1 MTGLDDSPDRATTDD
16 RSERG
21 RILLVGMMG
30 SGKTTVGR
38 ELARRTGWPMVDN
51 DDLVRT
57 MTARE
62 PAAIAADDGE
72 DALHDAEAAAL
83 SAALALAPP
92 LIVGVA
98 GAMVERPDVRAT
110 LRRAGHVVWLR
121 ARPETLRSRIG
132 QGADRRPEAVDLAWL
147 AAHAAER
154 EPLYREVAD
163 QVIDVDDTTLEAIAS
178 AILSVAGIPSAG

>member
-1 MTGLDDSPDRATTDD
+1 MIAPDSPDPATADN
-16 RSERG
+16 RFEPA

-30 SGKTTVGR
+30 SGKTTVAR

-51 DDLVRT
+51 DDLVRQ

-62 PAAIAADDGE
+62 PAAIAAEDGE
-72 DALHDAEAAAL
+72 ETLHDAEAAAL
-83 SAALALAPP
+83 SGALALPPP

-121 ARPETLRSRIG
+121 ARPETLRARIG
-132 QGADRRPEAVDLAWL
+132 AGADRRSEAVDLAWL
-147 AAHAAER
+147 AARATER

-163 QVIDVDDTTLEAIAS
+163 QVIDVDDATPEDIAS
-178 AILSVAGIPSAG
+178 TILSVAGMSSAG

>member
-1 MTGLDDSPDRATTDD
+1 MTAADPADHATTYPG
-16 RSERG
+16 SEPA

-30 SGKTTVGR
+30 AGKTTVAR

-51 DDLVRT
+51 DSLVRQ

-62 PAAIAADDGE
+62 PAAIAADEGE
-72 DALHDAEAAAL
+72 DTLHDAEAEAL
-83 SAALALAPP
+83 SGALALAPP

-110 LRRAGHVVWLR
+110 LRGAGHVVWLR
-121 ARPETLRSRIG
+121 ARPETLRARIG
-132 QGADRRPEAVDLAWL
+132 EGADRRSEAVDLAWL
-147 AAHAAER
+147 AARAAER

-163 QVIDVDDTTLEAIAS
+163 QLIDVDDATPDDIAS
-178 AILSVAGIPSAG
+178 AILSATGIPSAG

>member
-1 MTGLDDSPDRATTDD
+1 MTAADPPDDASTDI
-16 RSERG
+16 RFEPA

-30 SGKTTVGR
+30 AGKTTVAR

-51 DDLVRT
+51 DDLVRQ

-72 DALHDAEAAAL
+72 DTLHDAEAAAL
-83 SAALALAPP
+83 SGALALAPP

-98 GAMVERPDVRAT
+98 GTMVERPDVRAA

-121 ARPETLRSRIG
+121 ALPETLRARIG
-132 QGADRRPEAVDLAWL
+132 QGADRRSEAVDLAWL
-147 AAHAAER
+147 AARAQER

-163 QVIDVDDTTLEAIAS
+163 QVIDVDDAIPEDIAS

>member
-1 MTGLDDSPDRATTDD
+1 MTGLDSPDRATTDD
-16 RSERG
+16 RSEPP

-30 SGKTTVGR
+30 SGKTTVAR

-83 SAALALAPP
+83 AAA
-92 LIVGVA
+92 
-98 GAMVERPDVRAT
+98 R
-110 LRRAGHVVWLR
+110 RRA
-121 ARPETLRSRIG
+121 ARS
-132 QGADRRPEAVDLAWL
+132 AV
-147 AAHAAER
+147 
-154 EPLYREVAD
+154 
-163 QVIDVDDTTLEAIAS
+163 
-178 AILSVAGIPSAG
+178 GM